1 MRHYFL
7 PLFLSFLLFLGF
19 SPLLAQTYG
28 LGFIFVEPTGLSGK
42 TWLSSR
48 HSLAGAIGWAG
59 QKNNPLL
66 IQLDYLPPSPLLLSD
81 ENLRVAFYYG
91 VGGRLVFRTETE
103 GGLRFPLGFDFLP
116 RRTPLNFFFELVPV
130 INFAPEVKF
139 TLKGAIGLRY
149 VFQSRTGHR

>member
-1 MRHYFL
+1 MRHCL
-7 PLFLSFLLFLGF
+7 LALILSSFLLWGF

-42 TWLSSR
+42 IWLSNR

-66 IQLDYLPPSPLLLSD
+66 IQVDYVPPSFLLLSD

-91 VGGRLVFRTETE
+91 VGGRLAFRAEAE
-103 GGLRFPLGFDFLP
+103 GGLRFPLGLDFLP
-116 RRTPLNFFFELVPV
+116 RRAPLNFFFELVPV
-130 INFAPEVKF
+130 INFTPEAKF
-139 TLKGAIGLRY
+139 TLKGALGLRY
-149 VFQSRTGHR
+149 VFHSRAGRR